1 MGGGAP
7 IIEGPLTAEHLA
19 ELAVQSAAALSPAL
33 GLVPC
38 HVLAHL
44 KNSPPGLTGMA
55 VRIEG
60 QKTLIVIGVLSNPA
74 GRCQIARA
82 LFQLEATQEPEVAD
96 QDDAIG
102 ELCNVLAGRIKV
114 ATAATDRT
122 MRLTPPEKITGEAF
136 AGYKRL
142 RAIRVAFGGIPAALV
157 IAMP

>member
-1 MGGGAP
+1 MAGGAP
-7 IIEGPLTAEHLA
+7 IEGPLTAENLA
-19 ELAVQSAAALSPAL
+19 ELAVQSASALAPVL

-44 KNSPPGLTGMA
+44 KIWPPGLTGMA

-60 QKTLIVIGVLSNPA
+60 QKTMMVIGVLSNAA

-82 LFQLEATQEPEVAD
+82 LFQLEANQEPPMAD

-136 AGYKRL
+136 ARYTRFS
-142 RAIRVAFGGIPAALV
+142 AIRVAFGGIPAALV